1 MTRSIRLGILWLGL
15 VSLVAASSVACAAL
29 PDTVKGSFER
39 TLKVTGPA
47 DIDVNTGSG
56 NITVRPGDG
65 STVRIVGTIHAW
77 ARWLDGEG
85 AARERVRR
93 LEANPPIEQHGN
105 VIRIGRS
112 EERELQRN
120 VGISYEITLPAES
133 RVRANTGSGDIDLSG
148 IRGSAG
154 ANTGSGNITI
164 AQSSGEVRAT
174 TGSGNIRLDLAG
186 GDVRASTGSGNIHA
200 FGLTGALRASTGSG
214 NITAEGKLGNA
225 WDLET
230 GSGNVTARLAADA
243 GFEVDA
249 HTGSGGIRTNHPIT
263 ILGTFGKDTLRG
275 TVRGGGPRLL
285 IRTGSGGIRIE

>member
-77 ARWLDGEG
+77 ARWLDGEA

-105 VIRIGRS
+105 VIHIGHI

-120 VGISYEITLPAES
+120 VGISYEITLPADS
-133 RVRANTGSGDIDLSG
+133 RVRTNTGSGDIDLSG

-164 AQSSGEVRAT
+164 ASSTGE
-174 TGSGNIRLDLAG
+174 I
-186 GDVRASTGSGNIHA
+186 RASTGSGNIHA
-200 FGLTGALRASTGSG
+200 SGLTGALRASTGSG
-214 NITAEGKLGNA
+214 NITAEGKPGSA
-225 WDLET
+225 WDLKT
-230 GSGNVTARLAADA
+230 GSGNVTAQLSSDA

-263 ILGTFGKDTLRG
+263 MLGTFGKDTLRG
-275 TVRGGGPRLL
+275 TVRGGGPRLV

>member
-1 MTRSIRLGILWLGL
+1 MKSFVRLGILWLGL
-15 VSLVAASSVACAAL
+15 VCLVTTTSCSVAAW

-39 TLKVTGPA
+39 TLKVSGPA

-93 LEANPPIEQHGN
+93 LEAKPPIEQNGN
-105 VIRIGRS
+105 VIRIGHI

-120 VGISYEITLPAES
+120 VGISYEITLPADS
-133 RVRANTGSGDIDLSG
+133 RVRTNTGSGDIDLSG
-148 IRGSAG
+148 IRGPAG

-164 AQSSGEVRAT
+164 ASSTGEIRAS

-200 FGLTGALRASTGSG
+200 SGLTGALRASTGSG
-214 NITAEGKLGNA
+214 NITAEGKPGSA

-230 GSGNVTARLAADA
+230 GSGDVTARLSFDA

-263 ILGTFGKDTLRG
+263 MLGTFGKDTLRG
-275 TVRGGGPRLL
+275 TVRGGGPRLV